1 MTKCKRIIIWYLNKR
16 TETMSNL
23 DSSQLEFCRSTAK
36 NIRLLAPAGCGKTSS
51 LLYRCS
57 ELVRKARTKPRFLIV
72 TFTVAAANEL
82 QERLRNDTEFAS
94 VQGQANITTLNAY
107 GWQRIRSQV
116 SSPQL
121 LSDNTKRYFA
131 MRNQLRPAWVDNPQ
145 ISSIVTK
152 RGGNGARILM
162 TVMDNLKSM
171 GFDHTQDTNLSLFN
185 NRLTALESQGLSWRI
200 EEQFD
205 LLTDIGVLEA
215 GKSESASTNK
225 RQFYDRFFKFWMKAT
240 DSLLDQSTFTFEDQK
255 YWTYLDLKSPG
266 LDGKRKPYFQGI
278 VRYDHI
284 LVDEFQDINPLDM
297 ELIKVLAERNR
308 ATITIVGD
316 DDQAIFE
323 WRGATPEYIL
333 HPEQY
338 FGVDFQDYQLAVNYR
353 SPKNIVE
360 CSQRLISKNENRVA
374 KKVSASE
381 SAEIADITI
390 EPTGDI
396 NEQLERVTEIVRS
409 TEPGKVAVIGRFRSQ
424 LIPFQ
429 IYFAHEGAPF
439 KTAADLDV
447 FSSKAFDDLVNI
459 LENWSG
465 SQERRSSVRAVEGA
479 IGICNLIKRFPFSKK
494 DNDNLGRY
502 LRKENPRSTAQAISD
517 IENYDGE
524 GLSGR
529 SHKELHEIASAFVE
543 SGEVSEAIRVVDEKF
558 AGLRFD
564 REKAEDDVFFTAPPL
579 EQLAQISELNDL
591 GADDLINRIETAQN
605 QIRDYQAF
613 DDSSDS
619 EETGENWE
627 RPLHLMTATRA
638 KGKEFDT
645 IVLLDTVEGV
655 WPHNKATDQRE
666 LEAERRLFYVAF
678 TRARKKV
685 IMLTGKEAGP
695 ISRFVEELGVG

>member
-1 MTKCKRIIIWYLNKR
+1 MP
-16 TETMSNL
+16 SL
-23 DSSQLEFCRSTAK
+23 DKSQLSFCRSTAK

-57 ELVRKARTKPRFLIV
+57 ELVKKARNKPRFLVV

-82 QERLRNDTEFAS
+82 KERLRNDTEFES

-116 SSPQL
+116 TSPQL

-131 MRNQLRPAWVDNPQ
+131 MRNQLRPTWQDNPH
-145 ISSIVTK
+145 ISPVVTK
-152 RGGNGARILM
+152 RSGYDTRILM

-171 GFDHTQDTNLSLFN
+171 GFDHTQDKSVSLFN
-185 NRLTALESQGLSWRI
+185 KRLDTIENQGLSWRI
-200 EEQFD
+200 DEQFD
-205 LLTDIGVLEA
+205 LLTGIGVLSQL
-215 GKSESASTNK
+215 GNSESASAS
-225 RQFYDRFFKFWMKAT
+225 RREFYQRFFTFWVKAT
-240 DSLLDQSTFTFEDQK
+240 EYLLAQSTFTFEDQK

-266 LDGKRKPYFQGI
+266 PDGKPKPHFRGAA
-278 VRYDHI
+278 RYDHI
-284 LVDEFQDINPLDM
+284 LVDEFQDINPLDLA
-297 ELIKVLAERNR
+297 LIKVLADRNQ
-308 ATITIVGD
+308 ASLTIVGD

-333 HPEQY
+333 RPQQY
-338 FGVDFQDYQLAVNYR
+338 FGVDFKDYQLAINYR

-360 CSQRLISKNENRVA
+360 HSQRLIANNENRVA

-381 SAEIADITI
+381 NSNIADITI
-390 EPTGDI
+390 EATGDI
-396 NEQLERVTEIVRS
+396 NESLQRVTDIVRS

-447 FSSKAFDDLVNI
+447 FSSKAFDDLVNL

-465 SQERRSSVRAVEGA
+465 SKERRSSVRAVEGA
-479 IGICNLIKRFPFSKK
+479 IDICNLIKRFPFSRK

-502 LRKENPRSTAQAISD
+502 LRGENPRTIEQAIAD
-517 IENYDGE
+517 IENYNGDA
-524 GLSGR
+524 LSGR
-529 SHKELHEIASAFVE
+529 SHKDLHQVAGAFVNA
-543 SGEVSEAIRVVDEKF
+543 GNVSNAIRVVDDRF
-558 AGLRFD
+558 TGLRFD

-579 EQLAQISELNDL
+579 EQLAQIAELNAL
-591 GADDLINRIETAQN
+591 GAEELIERIETAQK

-613 DDSSDS
+613 EDNSES
-619 EETGENWE
+619 EESGDDLE

-638 KGKEFDT
+638 KGKEFET
-645 IVLLDTVEGV
+645 VVLLDTVEGV
-655 WPHNKATDQRE
+655 WPHNKATEQRE

-678 TRARKKV
+678 TRARQKV
-685 IMLTGKEAGP
+685 IMLTGKDSGP
-695 ISRFVEELGVG
+695 ISRFVEELGVV